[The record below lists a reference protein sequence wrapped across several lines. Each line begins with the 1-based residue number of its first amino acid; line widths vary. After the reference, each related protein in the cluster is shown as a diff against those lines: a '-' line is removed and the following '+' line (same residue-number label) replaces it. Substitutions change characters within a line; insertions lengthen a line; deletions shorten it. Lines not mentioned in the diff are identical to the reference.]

1 MGFSFDL
8 WQRLPDTVPLMMYL
22 YFYNVT
28 NWQEIQEKRN
38 GTKPQL
44 VEVGP
49 YVYRQYQEMDN
60 LWLNANHTITYFQNK
75 TWIFQEDLSGDRS
88 LDDVITAVN
97 PVAIVNLDIKNC
109 ALGIKIKDA
118 FVFSTGHS
126 IQP

>member
-1 MGFSFDL
+1 MYILQQLTLSVGFSFEL

-28 NWQEIQEKRN
+28 NWQEIVEKRN

-60 LWLNANHTITYFQNK
+60 LWLNGNHTIIHATSNVVVRPSH
-75 TWIFQEDLSGDRS
+75 LCH
-88 LDDVITAVN
+88 V
-97 PVAIVNLDIKNC
+97 
-109 ALGIKIKDA
+109 
-118 FVFSTGHS
+118 
-126 IQP
+126 